1 MKKTLFDGINI
12 SRQLIYDIIFMY
24 ETRTKSTYFTRP
36 GKISFHL
43 LLLFMLNFVRK
54 SLQLELDGFFNM
66 INTPTITKQA
76 FSEARQKISPE
87 AFIKLADGITSW
99 YYDDDDFKTFK
110 GYRLLAVDGS
120 VLELNNSEVL
130 RQSFGYVENQNI
142 QLARAQASGLLDL
155 ENGIIITSKIAPYK
169 ASERD
174 LALEHIEKLKQF
186 GIKNDLLLLDRGY
199 PSSKLILYLETNGI
213 KYLMRVPN
221 NFLKPINDA
230 KAKDQVV
237 KIKIDDKTIEVRV
250 LRFFLDS
257 GVEEILITNILEPA
271 FGILDFKELYFKTLG
286 H

>member
-230 KAKDQVV
+230 KAKDRVV